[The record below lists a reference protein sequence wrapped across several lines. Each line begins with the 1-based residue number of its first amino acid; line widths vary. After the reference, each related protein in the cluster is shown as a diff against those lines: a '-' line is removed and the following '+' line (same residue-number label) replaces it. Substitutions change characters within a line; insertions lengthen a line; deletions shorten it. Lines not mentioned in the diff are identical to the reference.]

1 MDQVKAI
8 ECFIAVARTASFS
21 KAAELLHKPVSS
33 VSRQVTALEESLQ
46 AQLLIRSTRNIR
58 LTEVGKLYLEN
69 SQAIILKIEQAKE
82 QVQSYQREPNGVLS
96 LSAMVSFGE
105 LVLAPLIEEFQL
117 LYPKI
122 IIEADF
128 SDQVQDQLVK
138 DIDLSFRGGALTDKR
153 LVARKVM
160 DNQFHLCASPEYLAN
175 KGTPTTLAE
184 LETHKAIYYRGPNGK
199 LPWWVDLNEGHYQCN
214 LEAAL
219 ITNSNSLLFNSVLG
233 GKGLSLL
240 PMWVIKPSLEDGSL
254 VKVEMKQTPQI
265 TLDSTLGI
273 YLLYQQSRY
282 QMPKVRCAIDF
293 FSERLMNYLS

>member
-1 MDQVKAI
+1 MDQLKAI
-8 ECFIAVARTASFS
+8 ECFIAVARTGSFS

-46 AQLLIRSTRNIR
+46 AQLLIRSTRNLR
-58 LTEVGKLYLEN
+58 LTEVGALYLES
-69 SQAIILKIEQAKE
+69 SQGIILQLEQVKE
-82 QVQSYQREPNGVLS
+82 QVQSYQREPSGVLS

-105 LVLAPLIEEFQL
+105 LVLAPLIEEFQVA
-117 LYPKI
+117 YPKI
-122 IIEADF
+122 VIEADF
-128 SDQVQDQLVK
+128 SDEVQDHLVK
-138 DIDLSFRGGALTDKR
+138 DIDLSFRGGVLTDKR
-153 LVARKVM
+153 LVAKKVM
-160 DNQFHLCASPEYLAN
+160 DNYFHLCASPEYLAEN
-175 KGTPTTLAE
+175 GTPTTLAE

-199 LPWWVDLNEGHYQCN
+199 LPWWINLAQGHYQCN

-233 GKGLSLL
+233 GKGISLL
-240 PMWVIKPSLEDGSL
+240 PMWAIKPSLENGSI
-254 VKVEMKQTPQI
+254 VKIKMSETPQI

-293 FSERLMNYLS
+293 FSERLMNL